1 MPLNITEKKMIVAKL
16 SKINQKAL
24 SVVIADACGINV
36 NSITELRKNSRE
48 NHVFIGVVRNK
59 LLKLIIKNSIF
70 ECLKDQ
76 LNGPILVGYSLK
88 HPGTAARLFKEFAKK
103 NTNFKIKIASFN
115 GKLIDAKN
123 IDKLAT
129 LPTFKEALSF
139 MLTTIKEAAIGKFIK
154 TLIIIKNTKNNL

>member
-24 SVVIADACGINV
+24 SVVIANSCGINV

-48 NHVFIGVVRNK
+48 NNVFIGVVKNK
-59 LLKLIIKNSIF
+59 LLKLIIKNSTF

-76 LNGPILVGYSLK
+76 LHGPILIGYSLK
-88 HPGTAARLFKEFAKK
+88 HPGSAARLFKEFAKK

-115 GKLIDAKN
+115 GKLIDAKD
-123 IDKLAT
+123 IDRLAT
-129 LPTFKEALSF
+129 LPTYKEALSF
-139 MLTTIKEAAIGKFIK
+139 MLATIKEAAIGKFIK
-154 TLIIIKNTKNNL
+154 ILVIIKNIKK